1 MSQSGKRKILMSSSR
16 RSRSLER
23 GDNDHHGQHNH
34 RSARPR
40 LSVFSRLGTKSGPSG
55 GQSGKTRPSET
66 LCRNVIETG
75 SCNYGS
81 KCKYTHKMPSKRS
94 MVSKASP
101 GLKSK
106 PRHSPQLDISNWN
119 EESLDYEDERLLE
132 KRRLMLERELA
143 RDSDSESEVNKA
155 NSSNANPSM
164 ASSKSAKLPTA
175 DRHERRS
182 RSSSSSSDSSDSGSS
197 SSSSSSSEAESSKF

>member
-1 MSQSGKRKILMSSSR
+1 MSRKITMSSSR

-23 GDNDHHGQHNH
+23 GDNDHHGSQQQHHH
-34 RSARPR
+34 RSGRPR

-55 GQSGKTRPSET
+55 AQSRPSET
-66 LCRNVIETG
+66 PLCRNVIETG
-75 SCNYGS
+75 NCNYGS

-94 MVSKASP
+94 IVNKASP

-119 EESLDYEDERLLE
+119 EESLDYEDERILE
-132 KRRLMLERELA
+132 KRRQMLERELA
-143 RDSDSESEVNKA
+143 KDSDSDNEINKA
-155 NSSNANPSM
+155 NSSNANAST
-164 ASSKSAKLPTA
+164 ASSKSSKLPTA
-175 DRHERRS
+175 TDRHERRS

-197 SSSSSSSEAESSKF
+197 SSSSSSSSESSKY